1 MRSVL
6 QDYADE
12 LAMALDILKLSHCHF
27 VGETCEWRSS
37 TFAIRPRLTLCLHVR
52 SSQSPDAAQPFTSPS
67 SGPTSSTR

>member
-27 VGETCEWRSS
+27 VGETCEWR
-37 TFAIRPRLTLCLHVR
+37 
-52 SSQSPDAAQPFTSPS
+52 PS
-67 SGPTSSTR
+67 ASVIPPC